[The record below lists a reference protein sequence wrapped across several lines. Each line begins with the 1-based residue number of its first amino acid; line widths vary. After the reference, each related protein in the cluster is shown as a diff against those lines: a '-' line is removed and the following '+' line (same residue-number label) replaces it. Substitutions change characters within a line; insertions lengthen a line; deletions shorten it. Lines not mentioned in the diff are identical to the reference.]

1 MLPTPRNRFPW
12 LLLLLAC
19 GAGCLAITT
28 QSFWIDETQTALK
41 AAAPSVHSWWQ
52 RLYAEHDSNLQV
64 PFYMVYVWLWARIFP
79 VSELSLRAANIP
91 WFFLGFYAIAHFL
104 RRRPGLRDAALLLY
118 AIHPFVWYY
127 LNEARPYVMQLSGAL
142 LVCGALFK
150 ALDEPE
156 GPLDRA
162 WWWQYGVGIA
172 ILCGSNL
179 LAIPWALS
187 ITSLLLYHEPFQ
199 RSLWRAG
206 RPVLLV
212 FGPVLAC
219 MAVYYAWTIR
229 EGIGP
234 TLYGAISLKSI
245 PFVLYEQFGFAGYGP
260 GRDTMRTG
268 EWSLFFPYIPGFC
281 LLAIPLLY
289 ALARSAAARFG
300 LPRGRFLPVLLA
312 ALLPAALVFVLG
324 FAKHFRV
331 LGRHLMPL
339 FPFVIGA
346 FAFAICHLW
355 SGRRLLDRAA
365 VVLMVAALA
374 VSALE
379 CRFADRHRKDDNRDA
394 AAISRAALAQGDD
407 VWWAAD
413 RDSARYYGLPLS
425 AQLHAGSALLLWR
438 PQSLAQFEEPA
449 LIVLSKPD
457 LFDPNGTIRQYIR
470 EHGYVETQSLPAFTF
485 WMKKA
490 GG

>member
-1 MLPTPRNRFPW
+1 
-12 LLLLLAC
+12 
-19 GAGCLAITT
+19 
-28 QSFWIDETQTALK
+28 
-41 AAAPSVHSWWQ
+41 
-52 RLYAEHDSNLQV
+52 
-64 PFYMVYVWLWARIFP
+64 
-79 VSELSLRAANIP
+79 
-91 WFFLGFYAIAHFL
+91 
-104 RRRPGLRDAALLLY
+104 
-118 AIHPFVWYY
+118 
-127 LNEARPYVMQLSGAL
+127 
-142 LVCGALFK
+142 
-150 ALDEPE
+150 
-156 GPLDRA
+156 
-162 WWWQYGVGIA
+162 
-172 ILCGSNL
+172 
-179 LAIPWALS
+179 
-187 ITSLLLYHEPFQ
+187 
-199 RSLWRAG
+199 
-206 RPVLLV
+206 
-212 FGPVLAC
+212 
-219 MAVYYAWTIR
+219 
-229 EGIGP
+229 
-234 TLYGAISLKSI
+234 
-245 PFVLYEQFGFAGYGP
+245 
-260 GRDTMRTG
+260 
-268 EWSLFFPYIPGFC
+268 
-281 LLAIPLLY
+281 
-289 ALARSAAARFG
+289 
-300 LPRGRFLPVLLA
+300 
-312 ALLPAALVFVLG
+312 
-324 FAKHFRV
+324 
-331 LGRHLMPL
+331 MPL

-438 PQSLAQFEEPA
+438 PQSLAQFEEPT